1 MVTIDRN
8 SKNFSYLSQLGILLA
23 LIGAGLVI
31 GTVVS
36 VIAWLIFT
44 GRPILAMAT
53 DILKPQYYNEAM
65 LLQAIST
72 FFIFFLPV
80 YFFALICY
88 RRPSKFIGFNNK
100 INFTQILLVLGI
112 LILTFPLSGALAELN
127 KNIPISH
134 RWTDYL
140 KMKEAARAAEEAA
153 LININSFP
161 RYIISLIVI
170 GFLPGLFEEVCFR
183 AGLQNILTRWFKGP
197 WLAIILTAIIFSV
210 VHISYFGFLVRFVLG
225 IILGFIFYYSGSIW
239 LSVLFHFLYNGLQV
253 TALYVFTM
261 SGTKNQKDI
270 EQGFPVWA
278 GVIALIFILYLF
290 MKFKKVSDVQ
300 KAKYVEE
307 DLPDDDFHN
316 WATAQS

>member
-8 SKNFSYLSQLGILLA
+8 SRNFSYTAQLGILLA
-23 LIGAGLVI
+23 LVGAGLVI
-31 GTVVS
+31 GTIVS
-36 VIAWLIFT
+36 VIIWLILT

-53 DILKPQYYNEAM
+53 DMLKPQYYNETM
-65 LLQAIST
+65 ILQAIST

-80 YFFALICY
+80 YFFAMICY
-88 RRPSKFIGFNNK
+88 RKPSKFIGFTNR
-100 INFTQILLVLGI
+100 INVTQILLILGI

-127 KNIPISH
+127 KILPITPQ
-134 RWTDYL
+134 W
-140 KMKEAARAAEEAA
+140 AAKFKAMEDSRAVQEAA

-197 WLAIILTAIIFSV
+197 WIAIIITAIIFSL
-210 VHISYFGFLVRFVLG
+210 VHISYYGFLVRFALG

-270 EQGFPVWA
+270 EQNFPMWT
-278 GVIALIFILYLF
+278 GIIALIFIIYLF
-290 MKFKKVSDVQ
+290 IKFKKASDLQ
-300 KAKYVEE
+300 KAKYKE
-307 DLPDDDFHN
+307 DDFPHDDFHN